1 MSTISDSISL
11 GLGPS
16 APTVKRDRSPGGG
29 GGRLE
34 ILKRFCG
41 GCGICPGQRRGI
53 LYNTNT
59 PSLLPSPPTCQDDP
73 VLHQLVSLILC
84 CSALLSNTESGS
96 RLPLQDGDR
105 IVLVGGTLIEREQ
118 KYGYWETAL
127 TLAYPELNLQFRN
140 LGWSGDT
147 VFGEA
152 RARFGPPAEGYKL
165 LQDQL
170 RAAKPTVLL
179 IAYGGNEAFD
189 GQPGLARFRTG
200 LIHLLDDVAPLHAR
214 TVLLAPVPPA
224 RSPLEIKE
232 QTLAYR
238 EVTQSVAQE
247 RRLAF
252 ADLLRTPDGVPAA
265 PPAAWSDD
273 GIHFNERG
281 YRDSAKNFCQIFS
294 SDDESKRPV
303 ITLTATLTPKG
314 KKSTERFEVAASS
327 ALAVRPVQVVIKGLA
342 PGRYRLRDM
351 SQPDASDSLDEAT
364 SSEWAKGVV
373 RRFICPDFRFEQLR
387 AEIIAK
393 NVHYFNRYRP
403 QNETYLF
410 GFRKHEQGQ
419 NAREVP
425 LFDKLVLEAE
435 KRIAELRKE
444 AKVTVILNRVD

>member
-1 MSTISDSISL
+1 VF
-11 GLGPS
+11 P
-16 APTVKRDRSPGGG
+16 
-29 GGRLE
+29 
-34 ILKRFCG
+34 
-41 GCGICPGQRRGI
+41 
-53 LYNTNT
+53 
-59 PSLLPSPPTCQDDP
+59 
-73 VLHQLVSLILC
+73 QLASLILC
-84 CSALLSNTESGS
+84 CSGVLSNTESG
-96 RLPLQDGDR
+96 LPLHDGDR

-127 TLAYPELNLQFRN
+127 TLAYPEFNLQFRN

-189 GQPGLARFRTG
+189 GQSGLARFRAG

-214 TVLLAPVPPA
+214 TILLAPVLPA
-224 RSPLEIKE
+224 RSPLKINE
-232 QTLAYR
+232 QILAYR
-238 EVTQSVAQE
+238 EVIQSVAKE

-265 PPAAWSDD
+265 PPPAWSDD
-273 GIHFNERG
+273 GIHFNEIG
-281 YRDSAKNFCQIFS
+281 YRESAKDFYRVFS
-294 SDDESKRPV
+294 SGEDAKRHV
-303 ITLTATLTPKG
+303 ITLKAKGTTKG
-314 KKSTERFEVAASS
+314 KKNSRAFEVSASS
-327 ALAVRPVQVVIKGLA
+327 ALAVRPVRVVIEGLG
-342 PGRYRLRDM
+342 PGRYSLRDM
-351 SQPDASDSLDEAT
+351 SQPADTDRLDSAT
-364 SSEWAKGVV
+364 SSEWAKGVL
-373 RRFICPDFRFEQLR
+373 RRFVCPDVTFEQLR

-444 AKVTVILNRVD
+444 AKVTVILNRDD